1 MFQEDTVQPMVSITT
16 SDLGEVKTIPLVAS
30 KLTMQLT
37 EGFWQQP
44 LNKLKKK
51 KIGSVLKFNPADM
64 GATLPPVTHQVWK
77 HLSRAF
83 AERSMLGGSIE
94 LYPCLWLS
102 RLFCPCPDFYHHHD
116 LAAYRDVGIRVK
128 PSSIIHK
135 PPNLR
140 RVNPSLLKPCSA
152 LSARQNHLSLL
163 RSEKLK

>member
-16 SDLGEVKTIPLVAS
+16 SDLGEVKTIPHVAS
-30 KLTMQLT
+30 KLTVQLT
-37 EGFWQQP
+37 QGFWQRP
-44 LNKLKKK
+44 LNKLKK

-77 HLSRAF
+77 QLSRAL
-83 AERSMLGGSIE
+83 AERGMLGDSIE
-94 LYPCLWLS
+94 LYPCLWLF
-102 RLFCPCPDFYHHHD
+102 RLFCPCPDFYHHCD
-116 LAAYRDVGIRVK
+116 LAAYRDVSIRVK

-152 LSARQNHLSLL
+152 LSARQNRLSLL